1 MAFVK
6 ETFHKGEKGTMIK
19 YPTISFTVKQR
30 NVFCSKTSF
39 IVFIQYQLYLWL
51 MRDFPEFFW
60 KGKGNKNFKN
70 LTRHMN
76 IYRDNHD
83 SG

>member
-39 IVFIQYQLYLWL
+39 IVFIQYQLYL
-51 MRDFPEFFW
+51 
-60 KGKGNKNFKN
+60 
-70 LTRHMN
+70 
-76 IYRDNHD
+76 
-83 SG
+83 